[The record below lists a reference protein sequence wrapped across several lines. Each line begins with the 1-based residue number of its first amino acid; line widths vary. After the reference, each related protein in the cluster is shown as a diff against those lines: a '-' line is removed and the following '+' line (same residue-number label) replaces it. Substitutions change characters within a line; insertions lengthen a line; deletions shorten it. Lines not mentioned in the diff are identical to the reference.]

1 MIEPHPI
8 SVDIPFRPQEE
19 ELPNGGHLTL
29 LPIETE
35 SLLRLDLCFRGGKSV
50 QTMPLQAKLAISQ
63 LPVSSSHYS
72 PERVAE
78 VLDYYG
84 ATLTATCNHSCACLT
99 LICLPR
105 FLSALLPMLFSLL
118 DEPAY
123 DAGRLEIARDTL
135 LTEWRIDQQKVS
147 KMSNETLFRALFPPA
162 HPLAQMV
169 EEEHFAQVSPALL
182 RSYQQHYLAA
192 ANAAIFLT
200 GKMDA
205 EIVSLVRQTLCET
218 VWGGR
223 EPAAV
228 AFPSMPTPPKERD
241 FYPTPMPCS
250 TVQTAI
256 RAAFILPPLTH
267 ADMPVLRL
275 TNAILGGYFG
285 SRLMSNIR
293 EDKGF
298 TYHIGSQI
306 MQCPGGS
313 LLTIGTEVKSAV
325 VWQAIDEIEHEI
337 EQLAEELVS
346 DEELAIVKNYIAGRA
361 CRQYEAH
368 IDIAEL
374 LISLWRTGRTIAD
387 LLREHQQLQAATA
400 EDVRRV
406 AQAYLPLAHS
416 VFALAGDMPERE
428 GEM

>member
-8 SVDIPFRPQEE
+8 YIDIPFRPSEE
-19 ELPNGGHLTL
+19 ELPNGAHLTL

-50 QTMPLQAKLAISQ
+50 QTMPLQAKLAIGQ
-63 LPVSSSHYS
+63 LPVSSSRYS

-105 FLSALLPMLFSLL
+105 FLGDLLPMLFSLL

-135 LTEWRIDQQKVS
+135 LTEWRIDRQKVS
-147 KMSNETLFRALFPPA
+147 KRSNETLFCNLFPPT

-169 EEEHFAQVSPALL
+169 EEEHFAQVTPDLL
-182 RSYQQHYLAA
+182 RSYQQRYLHA

-200 GKMDA
+200 GKIDKA
-205 EIVSLVRQTLCET
+205 TERLVRQTLCET
-218 VWGGR
+218 AWGGR

-228 AFPSMPTPPKERD
+228 AFPSMSTPPKEQGL
-241 FYPTPMPCS
+241 YSTAMPCP

-267 ADMPVLRL
+267 ADMPALRL
-275 TNAILGGYFG
+275 TNTILGGYFG

-293 EDKGF
+293 EEKGF

-313 LLTIGTEVKSAV
+313 LLTIGTEVKSQVA
-325 VWQAIDEIEHEI
+325 WQALSEVEHEI
-337 EQLAEELVS
+337 ERLSRELVS
-346 DEELAIVKNYIAGRA
+346 EEELSTVKNYVAGRA

-374 LISLWRTGRTIAD
+374 LISLWRTGRTIDD
-387 LLREHQQLQAATA
+387 LLREHRQLQAATA
-400 EDVRRV
+400 EDVRRA
-406 AQAYLPLAHS
+406 AQAYLPLEHS
-416 VFALAGDMPERE
+416 VFALAGNMPERE
-428 GEM
+428 